1 MESHSQSEVTAITA
15 SQLYYVSSGTNSR
28 ICIWDRYSGHLVHEI
43 VQQHSSCSNMLF
55 LESHIL
61 VTGRNSE
68 LIVWDVNEA
77 KQICIVSLCHGNR
90 HSIDDDD
97 VAGVMKNGNN
107 QRPPILK
114 LFQCS
119 PVRSLSFVG
128 QGKAF
133 VCDSGDSLSLLSNP
147 FLPKK
152 VD

>member
-1 MESHSQSEVTAITA
+1 MESHYQSEVTAITS

-43 VQQHSSCSNMLF
+43 VQQHSNCSNMLF

-77 KQICIVSLCHGNR
+77 KQICIVSLWNGNR
-90 HSIDDDD
+90 HSMDDDD
-97 VAGVMKNGNN
+97 NGAIVNTVN
-107 QRPPILK
+107 SQRPPVLK

-119 PVRSLSFVG
+119 PVRSLAFVG

-133 VCDSGDSLSLLSNP
+133 VCDSGDSLSILSNP

-152 VD
+152 FD